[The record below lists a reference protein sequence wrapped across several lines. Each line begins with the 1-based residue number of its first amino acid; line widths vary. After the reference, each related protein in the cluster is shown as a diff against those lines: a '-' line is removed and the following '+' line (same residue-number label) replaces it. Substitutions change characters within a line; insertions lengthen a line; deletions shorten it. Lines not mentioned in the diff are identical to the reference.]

1 MEYLAFATADGTALT
16 LKSTDYT
23 IEVKDG
29 NTVMKANDTLNREPI
44 PLQLLLQQC
53 NCVNSVDFTFIVGSA
68 VSSAKSDNLT
78 NTQYFYTGSEI
89 KPDKTILGDVDVYG
103 KVAGRPDVEK
113 VATIKP
119 AAYES

>member
-1 MEYLAFATADGTALT
+1 MDCVPQGLAVKDFWKYLAFATADGTALT

-29 NTVMKANDTLNREPI
+29 NTVMKANDTFKQGTYTATVAATTNG
-44 PLQLLLQQC
+44 

-89 KPDKTILGDVDVYG
+89 KPDKTILG
-103 KVAGRPDVEK
+103 RC
-113 VATIKP
+113 
-119 AAYES
+119 

>member
-1 MEYLAFATADGTALT
+1 MT

-29 NTVMKANDTLNREPI
+29 NTVMKANDTFKQGTYTATVAATTNG
-44 PLQLLLQQC
+44 